1 MGVTA
6 ATVEEIQVGAGD
18 VWYKGSED
26 TGWTGVGATM
36 EDNVWRVERDYTV
49 PDLNG
54 VVAPLKGLDY
64 LAEERVML
72 ECSLPQVSDSIL
84 ALAIPGA
91 VSTAQSS
98 TETGAAT
105 SLADATTAGQ
115 YLAIKL
121 AAVTGLAVG
130 DYIKIGAPGFK
141 EIRQLTRVGTA
152 LIGGTGV
159 DVDFPLQAPHSAADA
174 VIEVDGPGGT
184 VIVGGPDRRLPS
196 SAYHWWRLDV
206 PGLDGR
212 MTRFIVKD
220 GIMTGNAEY
229 AASDDDAM
237 HPRLVIAGR
246 RDAATPQDSAWE
258 IRKEAAFS

>member
-18 VWYKGSED
+18 VWYQDEEGD
-26 TGWTGVGATM
+26 WQAAGATM

-49 PDLNG
+49 PNLNG
-54 VVAPLKGLDY
+54 VVSPLKGLDY
-64 LAEERVML
+64 LAEERVFL
-72 ECSLPQVSDSIL
+72 ETSLPEVSDAIL

-91 VSTAQSS
+91 VSEAQSS
-98 TETGAAT
+98 TVTGSAT
-105 SLADATTAGQ
+105 TLAVATTAGQ

-121 AAVTGLAVG
+121 AAVTGYAVG

-152 LIGGTGV
+152 LAGGTGV
-159 DVDFPLQAPHSAADA
+159 DVDFPLQAPHALGDAA
-174 VIEVDGPGGT
+174 VEVDGPGGT
-184 VIVGGPDRRLPS
+184 VISGGPDRRLPS
-196 SAYHWWRLDV
+196 SAYRWWRLDV

-212 MTRFIVKD
+212 MTRFIVKN

-258 IRKEAAFS
+258 IRKEGAFS